1 MIVSTDRTF
10 ATTFEAM
17 YFYGFY
23 FYGFGKACGKVSD
36 A

>member
-1 MIVSTDRTF
+1 MSSSTNRTF
-10 ATTFEAM
+10 TASFEAM

-23 FYGFGKACGKVSD
+23 FFGWGKACGKVLV